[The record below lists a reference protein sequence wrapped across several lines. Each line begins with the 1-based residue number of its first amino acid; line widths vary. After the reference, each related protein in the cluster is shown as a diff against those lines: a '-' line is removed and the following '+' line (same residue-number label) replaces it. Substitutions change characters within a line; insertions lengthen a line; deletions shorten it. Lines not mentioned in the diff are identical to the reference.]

1 MSDYQNYENSL
12 LILDKIFGTTKNV
25 PSYPTY
31 LPENKESLYTSLYT
45 SGLTQIKSC
54 NCLKTDSSWLFSEEG
69 PKEDSFYSNPY
80 YCLKRNLY

>member
-31 LPENKESLYTSLYT
+31 LPENKESLYTSLCT
-45 SGLTQIKSC
+45 SGLTPIKSC
-54 NCLKTDSSWLFSEEG
+54 NYLKTDSSLIPRSYCPSYKLLGFSII
-69 PKEDSFYSNPY
+69 N
-80 YCLKRNLY
+80 